1 MAFAETVS
9 TAIVTGAGLSSVDD
23 PLCESFAIAPASEN
37 ASPGVSEMV
46 VSLLVGDVVDGAD
59 VPEEVE
65 GAEFVV
71 GVPGAVVVVGVPGV
85 VVVGVPGA
93 VVVVGVPGMVVVV
106 GVPGVVV
113 VVGVPG
119 VVVVGVP
126 GVVVVVGVPG
136 MVVVVGGVVVVV
148 DGTMSAATSTPSM
161 CRKPLI
167 PEPEPRNLT
176 TVVDPM
182 YPLMSNVAVDD
193 FCGPARLIVVRVF
206 HDDPPFPEICTVTL
220 PGTCPC
226 VCRRY

>member
-46 VSLLVGDVVDGAD
+46 VSLPVGDVVDGAD

-106 GVPGVVV
+106 GS
-113 VVGVPG
+113 
-119 VVVVGVP
+119 
-126 GVVVVVGVPG
+126 
-136 MVVVVGGVVVVV
+136 VVVVV

-161 CRKPLI
+161 CRNPLI

-206 HDDPPFPEICTVTL
+206 HVDPPFPEICTVTL

>member
-1 MAFAETVS
+1 MPTIARPDASRASNTTVMAFAETVS

-37 ASPGVSEMV
+37 ASPRVSEMV
-46 VSLLVGDVVDGAD
+46 VSLPVGDVVDGAD

-106 GVPGVVV
+106 GSVVV
-113 VVGVPG
+113 VVG
-119 VVVVGVP
+119 
-126 GVVVVVGVPG
+126 
-136 MVVVVGGVVVVV
+136 
-148 DGTMSAATSTPSM
+148 GTMSAATSTPSM

-167 PEPEPRNLT
+167 PAPEPRNLT